1 MGRRAVGWLVAVML
15 LVAGTIPGAAP
26 AAADQ
31 AGITWTS
38 RASAADNTWY
48 AVAYGGGLFVA
59 VATSGTG
66 NRVMTSPDG
75 ITWTSQAS
83 AANVDWVSV
92 AYEGGLFVAVGAPF
106 GTGHRVMTSPDG
118 ITWTIRA
125 SAADNDWFAV
135 TFGGGLFVAVAAF
148 SGTGNRVMTSPDGIT
163 WTSRAS
169 AADNNWVS
177 VAYGGG
183 LFVAVAVSG
192 TGNRVMTSPD
202 GITWTS
208 RTSAADNSWF
218 AVAFGGG
225 LFVAVAYSGSVP
237 GNRVMTSG
245 TFGTGGTGGSGG
257 SAGVP
262 AAPPAPAP
270 QSLPPVAG
278 VAPGSTVPSGGSIGS
293 VNGLPMTTT
302 IEANPAGGVQVSGAG
317 STVALAGLSSDGKPL
332 PATRGGLFVTAGD
345 GVSVQATGFLPQSQ
359 ADVYMY
365 SEQLWLGKATVD
377 AGGNVAMSLTI
388 PTWVTPG
395 AHTLQFAGYQ
405 GPYTSIA
412 LSTGITIAAPAAA
425 VIAVLSAF
433 EETAIGYFRPGA
445 VALTRAAKARLWN
458 AVNNPAV
465 RTARAVVS
473 CTATHAQP
481 RSPTERALWAQRDA
495 GVTGFLA
502 RAGCDTVTARLGDLA
517 GVTGAT
523 SMAIRVTATAS

>member
-1 MGRRAVGWLVAVML
+1 MSACSSPFGVFGRPSAGEAGSTGRRAVSWLLAVML
-15 LVAGTIPGAAP
+15 LAAGTIAGAAP

-31 AGITWTS
+31 AGITWT
-38 RASAADNTWY
+38 
-48 AVAYGGGLFVA
+48 
-59 VATSGTG
+59 
-66 NRVMTSPDG
+66 
-75 ITWTSQAS
+75 IQAS
-83 AANVDWVSV
+83 AVDNFWK
-92 AYEGGLFVAVGAPF
+92 
-106 GTGHRVMTSPDG
+106 
-118 ITWTIRA
+118 
-125 SAADNDWFAV
+125 
-135 TFGGGLFVAVAAF
+135 
-148 SGTGNRVMTSPDGIT
+148 
-163 WTSRAS
+163 
-169 AADNNWVS
+169 S

-183 LFVAVAVSG
+183 LFVAVAGSG
-192 TGNRVMTSPD
+192 SGNRVMTSPD
-202 GITWTS
+202 GIAWTS
-208 RTSAADNSWF
+208 RTSAADNYWQS
-218 AVAFGGG
+218 VAYGGG
-225 LFVAVAYSGSVP
+225 MFVAVAIDAT

-245 TFGTGGTGGSGG
+245 VLSSGGSGG
-257 SAGVP
+257 SGGSS
-262 AAPPAPAP
+262 AAPAVPPVPEP

-278 VAPGSTVPSGGSIGS
+278 VAPASTVPPGGSTGS
-293 VNGLPMTTT
+293 VNGVPVTTT
-302 IEANPAGGVQVSGAG
+302 IVANPAGGVQVSGGG
-317 STVALAGLSSDGKPL
+317 STVVLADLAADGTPL
-332 PATRGGLFVTAGD
+332 PATGGGLVGRP
-345 GVSVQATGFLPQSQ
+345 GGGLSVQATGFLPQSQ

-425 VIAVLSAF
+425 VIAVLSAS

-517 GVTGAT
+517 GVAGAT

>member
-1 MGRRAVGWLVAVML
+1 
-15 LVAGTIPGAAP
+15 
-26 AAADQ
+26 
-31 AGITWTS
+31 
-38 RASAADNTWY
+38 
-48 AVAYGGGLFVA
+48 
-59 VATSGTG
+59 
-66 NRVMTSPDG
+66 
-75 ITWTSQAS
+75 
-83 AANVDWVSV
+83 
-92 AYEGGLFVAVGAPF
+92 
-106 GTGHRVMTSPDG
+106 MTSPDG

-125 SAADNDWFAV
+125 CAADNDWFAV

-169 AADNNWVS
+169 AADNTWQS

-183 LFVAVAVSG
+183 LFVAVANDG

-245 TFGTGGTGGSGG
+245 TFGTGGTGGTGGSGG

-425 VIAVLSAF
+425 VIAVLSAS